1 MQAPP
6 ASALPLPPAA
16 WLAEM
21 REVASAAISPFDSL
35 SDEMFL
41 KIITMAKGDN
51 HDFLLDEL
59 CNVSVRF
66 RQIATDSSLW
76 RDFVSIKVRLPR
88 KDHFPTYFSK
98 VEFMVRKCIND
109 RTTRLQITGIG
120 CASTLFCG
128 CAPHCSNK
136 PDFWSS
142 LFPSCNDPLI
152 DALIY
157 VAANFPRLNRVDL
170 KRMGIQ
176 INSDYDIPAPWK
188 LTEPTRCVSLN
199 SPWKI
204 SLVRWPSPPPPSPVE
219 SDK

>member
-1 MQAPP
+1 MNKRAGFRQAPP
-6 ASALPLPPAA
+6 ASARQDHP
-16 WLAEM
+16 
-21 REVASAAISPFDSL
+21 AISPFDSL
-35 SDEMFL
+35 CDEIFL

-76 RDFVSIKVRLPR
+76 SDFVRITVRLPTYEDFVAGR
-88 KDHFPTYFSK
+88 LDSMVKFNDDFAYFSK
-98 VEFMVRKCIND
+98 VKFMVRKCIND
-109 RTTRLQITGIG
+109 RTTRLQITGTIG
-120 CASTLFCG
+120 
-128 CAPHCSNK
+128 PHSSCKFN
-136 PDFWSS
+136 FWSS
-142 LFPSCNDPLI
+142 LFPDCNDPLI

-157 VAANFPRLNRVDL
+157 VAANFPKLQRVDL

-188 LTEPTRCVSLN
+188 LTEPTRFVSLN

-204 SLVRWPSPPPPSPVE
+204 SLMRLPSPPPPSPVE
-219 SDK
+219 SDQ